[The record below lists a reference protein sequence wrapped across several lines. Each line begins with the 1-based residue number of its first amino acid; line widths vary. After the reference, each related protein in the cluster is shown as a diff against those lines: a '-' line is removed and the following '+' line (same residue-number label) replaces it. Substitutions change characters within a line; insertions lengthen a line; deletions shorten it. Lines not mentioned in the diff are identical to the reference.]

1 MRALVYDR
9 YGGPEVL
16 GVREVGAP
24 SARRGEVLVKVR
36 AAALN
41 PKDVLLRK
49 GKLGL
54 LNREPFPRV
63 VGYDWAGEAIEAGPG
78 VEGVRAGDRLFG
90 MIGPWGGG
98 ACAEI
103 CVARV
108 NELARAPDGLS
119 PEEAASLPLAS
130 LTALQALRDLGHV
143 REGDE
148 VCVNG
153 ASGGVGT
160 LALQIAKALGAR
172 VTSVSSE
179 RNLEL
184 CRTLGADVTLDYGV
198 DRPFA
203 RPGAYRVL
211 FDVFGKLDFG
221 AVRSALG
228 PGGVFISTVPSWG
241 IGVATLRTLV
251 GSKRA
256 RLVVVRSRRADLELV
271 RAWVE
276 SGKLR
281 PVVDRVLKLDEGAEA
296 QRYLETRRAR
306 GKVVLRVA
314 SGAGWALF
322 AGLERAFLEGRGV
335 DVAPTKSDD
344 PPVAKWSNL

>member
-1 MRALVYDR
+1 
-9 YGGPEVL
+9 
-16 GVREVGAP
+16 
-24 SARRGEVLVKVR
+24 
-36 AAALN
+36 
-41 PKDVLLRK
+41 
-49 GKLGL
+49 
-54 LNREPFPRV
+54 
-63 VGYDWAGEAIEAGPG
+63 
-78 VEGVRAGDRLFG
+78 
-90 MIGPWGGG
+90 
-98 ACAEI
+98 
-103 CVARV
+103 
-108 NELARAPDGLS
+108 
-119 PEEAASLPLAS
+119 
-130 LTALQALRDLGHV
+130 V

-184 CRTLGADVTLDYGV
+184 CRSLGADVTLDYGV

-211 FDVFGKLDFG
+211 FDVFGKLDFR

-228 PGGVFISTVPSWG
+228 PGGVFVSTVPSWG

-251 GSKRA
+251 GSSRAKRA

-276 SGKLR
+276 SGTLR

-314 SGAGWALF
+314 GGDGWALYG
-322 AGLERAFLEGRGV
+322 GLERAFLEARGGRRRT
-335 DVAPTKSDD
+335 DKKRRAPCGKVEQPLNS
-344 PPVAKWSNL
+344 VAK